1 MNLLTERN
9 EGVQMAVQNVTIRM
23 SDHLYHQ
30 VKQRAGR
37 MQRSVEE
44 EVVAVVE
51 DALPVLDFLPA
62 DIADELGQ
70 MVFLTDSELWH
81 AAQTVMT
88 AGENRRMQALVLKR
102 QREGLS
108 AEEEIEAEQL
118 TMRQER
124 VMLLRARAA
133 ALLRERGQDVSP
145 LLESL

>member
-1 MNLLTERN
+1 
-9 EGVQMAVQNVTIRM
+9 MAVQNVTIRM
-23 SDHLYHQ
+23 SDQLYHQ
-30 VKQRAGR
+30 VEQRAGR

-51 DALPVLDFLPA
+51 DALPVLDFLLA

-81 AAQTVMT
+81 AAQTVIT

-108 AEEEIEAEQL
+108 PEEEIEAEQL

-133 ALLRERGQDVSP
+133 ALLRGRGQDVST

>member
-1 MNLLTERN
+1 
-9 EGVQMAVQNVTIRM
+9 MAVQNVTIRM

-30 VKQRAGR
+30 VKQRARR

-88 AGENRRMQALVLKR
+88 AGENRRMQALALKR

-108 AEEEIEAEQL
+108 PEEEIEAEQL

-133 ALLRERGQDVSP
+133 ALLRERGQDVST

>member
-1 MNLLTERN
+1 
-9 EGVQMAVQNVTIRM
+9 MAVQNVTIRM

-51 DALPVLDFLPA
+51 GALPVLDFLLA

-108 AEEEIEAEQL
+108 PEEEIEAEQL

-133 ALLRERGQDVSP
+133 ALLRERGQDVST

>member
-1 MNLLTERN
+1 
-9 EGVQMAVQNVTIRM
+9 MAVQNVTIRM
-23 SDHLYHQ
+23 SDQLYHQ
-30 VKQRAGR
+30 VEQRAGR

-51 DALPVLDFLPA
+51 DALPVLDFLLA

-108 AEEEIEAEQL
+108 PEEELEAERL

-124 VMLLRARAA
+124 VMLLRARGGVATWTRSGCLDAA
-133 ALLRERGQDVSP
+133 
-145 LLESL
+145 

>member
-1 MNLLTERN
+1 
-9 EGVQMAVQNVTIRM
+9 MAVQNVTIRM
-23 SDHLYHQ
+23 SDQLYHQ
-30 VKQRAGR
+30 VEQRAGR

-51 DALPVLDFLPA
+51 DALPVLDFLLA

-81 AAQTVMT
+81 AAQTVIT

-108 AEEEIEAEQL
+108 PEEEIEAEQL

-124 VMLLRARAA
+124 VMLLRARGGVATWTRSGCLDAA
-133 ALLRERGQDVSP
+133 
-145 LLESL
+145 

>member
-1 MNLLTERN
+1 
-9 EGVQMAVQNVTIRM
+9 MAVQNVTIRM
-23 SDHLYHQ
+23 SDQLYHQ
-30 VKQRAGR
+30 VEQRAGR

-51 DALPVLDFLPA
+51 GALPVLDFLLA

-108 AEEEIEAEQL
+108 PEEEIEAEQL

-133 ALLRERGQDVSP
+133 ALLRERGQNVST

>member
-1 MNLLTERN
+1 
-9 EGVQMAVQNVTIRM
+9 MAVQNVTIRM
-23 SDHLYHQ
+23 SDQLYHQ
-30 VKQRAGR
+30 VEQRAGR

-51 DALPVLDFLPA
+51 DALPVLDFLLA

-108 AEEEIEAEQL
+108 PEEEIEAERL

-133 ALLRERGQDVSP
+133 ALLRERGQNVST

>member
-1 MNLLTERN
+1 
-9 EGVQMAVQNVTIRM
+9 MAVQNVTIRM
-23 SDHLYHQ
+23 SDQLYHQ
-30 VKQRAGR
+30 VEQRAGR

-51 DALPVLDFLPA
+51 DALPVLDFLLA

-108 AEEEIEAEQL
+108 PEEELEAERL

-133 ALLRERGQDVSP
+133 ALLRERGQNVST

>member
-1 MNLLTERN
+1 
-9 EGVQMAVQNVTIRM
+9 MAVQNVTIRM
-23 SDHLYHQ
+23 SDQLYHQ
-30 VKQRAGR
+30 VEQRAGR

-51 DALPVLDFLPA
+51 DALPVLDFLLA

-81 AAQTVMT
+81 AAQTVIT

-108 AEEEIEAEQL
+108 PEEELEAERL

-133 ALLRERGQDVSP
+133 ALLRERGQNVST

>member
-1 MNLLTERN
+1 
-9 EGVQMAVQNVTIRM
+9 MAVQNVTIRM
-23 SDHLYHQ
+23 SDQLYHQ
-30 VKQRAGR
+30 VEQRAGR

-51 DALPVLDFLPA
+51 DALPVLDFLLA

-81 AAQTVMT
+81 AAQTVIT

-108 AEEEIEAEQL
+108 PEEELEAERL

-124 VMLLRARAA
+124 VMLLRARGGVATWTRSGCLDAA
-133 ALLRERGQDVSP
+133 
-145 LLESL
+145 

>member
-1 MNLLTERN
+1 
-9 EGVQMAVQNVTIRM
+9 MAVQNVTIRM
-23 SDHLYHQ
+23 SDQLYHQ
-30 VKQRAGR
+30 VEQRAGR

-51 DALPVLDFLPA
+51 GALPVLDFLPA

-81 AAQTVMT
+81 AAQTVMA

-108 AEEEIEAEQL
+108 PEEELEAERL

-124 VMLLRARAA
+124 VMLLRARGGVATWTRSGCLDAA
-133 ALLRERGQDVSP
+133 
-145 LLESL
+145 

>member
-1 MNLLTERN
+1 
-9 EGVQMAVQNVTIRM
+9 M
-23 SDHLYHQ
+23 SDQLYHQ
-30 VKQRAGR
+30 VEQRAGR

-51 DALPVLDFLPA
+51 DALPVLDFLLA

-81 AAQTVMT
+81 AAQTVIT

-108 AEEEIEAEQL
+108 PEEELEAERL

-133 ALLRERGQDVSP
+133 ALLRERGQNVST

>member
-1 MNLLTERN
+1 
-9 EGVQMAVQNVTIRM
+9 MAVQNVTIRM
-23 SDHLYHQ
+23 SDQLYHQ
-30 VKQRAGR
+30 VEQRAGR

-51 DALPVLDFLPA
+51 DALPVLDFLLA

-108 AEEEIEAEQL
+108 PEEEIEAEQL

-124 VMLLRARAA
+124 VMLLRARGGVATWTRSGCLDAA
-133 ALLRERGQDVSP
+133 
-145 LLESL
+145 

>member
-1 MNLLTERN
+1 
-9 EGVQMAVQNVTIRM
+9 MAVQNVTIRM
-23 SDHLYHQ
+23 SDQLYHQ
-30 VKQRAGR
+30 VEQRAGR

-51 DALPVLDFLPA
+51 DALPVLDFLLA

-108 AEEEIEAEQL
+108 PEEEIEAEQL

-133 ALLRERGQDVSP
+133 ALLRERGQNVST

>member
-1 MNLLTERN
+1 
-9 EGVQMAVQNVTIRM
+9 MAVQNVTIRM
-23 SDHLYHQ
+23 SDQLYHQ
-30 VKQRAGR
+30 VEQRAGR

-51 DALPVLDFLPA
+51 DALPVLDFLLA

-81 AAQTVMT
+81 AAQTVIT

-108 AEEEIEAEQL
+108 PEEEIEAEQL

-133 ALLRERGQDVSP
+133 ALLRERGQNVST

>member
-1 MNLLTERN
+1 
-9 EGVQMAVQNVTIRM
+9 MAVQNVTIRM
-23 SDHLYHQ
+23 SDQLYHQ
-30 VKQRAGR
+30 VEQRAGR

-51 DALPVLDFLPA
+51 GALPVLDFLLA

-108 AEEEIEAEQL
+108 PEEEIEAEQL

-133 ALLRERGQDVSP
+133 ALLRERGQDVST

>member
-1 MNLLTERN
+1 
-9 EGVQMAVQNVTIRM
+9 MAVQNVTIRM
-23 SDHLYHQ
+23 SDQLYHQ
-30 VKQRAGR
+30 VEQRAGR

-51 DALPVLDFLPA
+51 DALPVLDFLLA

-108 AEEEIEAEQL
+108 PEEEIEAEQL

-133 ALLRERGQDVSP
+133 ALLRERGQDVST

>member
-1 MNLLTERN
+1 
-9 EGVQMAVQNVTIRM
+9 MAVQNVTIRM
-23 SDHLYHQ
+23 SDQLYHQ
-30 VKQRAGR
+30 VEQRAGR

-51 DALPVLDFLPA
+51 DALPVLDFLLA

-108 AEEEIEAEQL
+108 PEEEIEAEQL

-133 ALLRERGQDVSP
+133 ALLRGRGQDVST

>member
-1 MNLLTERN
+1 
-9 EGVQMAVQNVTIRM
+9 MAVQNVTIRM
-23 SDHLYHQ
+23 SDQLYHQ
-30 VKQRAGR
+30 VEQRAGR

-51 DALPVLDFLPA
+51 DALPVLDFLLA

-81 AAQTVMT
+81 AAQTVIT

-108 AEEEIEAEQL
+108 PEEEIEAEQL

-133 ALLRERGQDVSP
+133 ALLRERGQDVST